1 MKIFRIFALH
11 FIFIGIYMTG
21 LIGKYGKNYASLL
34 KLAVPIIIGQLGGII
49 TGLADTIMV
58 GQHSTAELAA
68 SSFVNNVLNTFII
81 FGTGFSFALTPL
93 VGENLARD
101 KRYVVS
107 AWLKNGIVA
116 NLLLSIVLV
125 GILTLIYFNVERM
138 GQPAELYPLIKPYF
152 LISMISIIFI
162 MLANSFRQF
171 VEGITDPSV
180 SMWILVIGNALNIF
194 GNYVLI
200 YGKFGCPEMG
210 LMGAGYSTL
219 ISRVFMFVMFVL
231 VFLLRPSYKAY
242 RKGFMRMWV
251 LPNRL
256 KRVTKLGLPIAFQQG
271 LEAATFSLTAIMVGW
286 IGSIE
291 LAAHQVVIAIS
302 TISFTTYLG
311 LGSATAIRTS
321 FYKGAKDWDQVRKT
335 TFAGIHLGLIVSTI
349 TCIAL
354 FAFRNQISF
363 VFSDDPQVATI
374 VIMLLPILMLY
385 QYVDGAQIVLANSL
399 RGLADV
405 KPIMWISFI
414 TNFLIAIPAG
424 YLLGFPFGM
433 GIEGIW
439 LAYPIGFVFSV
450 ILLGIRARKLM
461 TRHN

>member
-1 MKIFRIFALH
+1 
-11 FIFIGIYMTG
+11 MTE
-21 LIGKYGKNYASLL
+21 LIGKYGSNYKSLL
-34 KLAVPIIIGQLGGII
+34 KLASPIIIGQLGGII

-93 VGENLARD
+93 VGENIARD
-101 KRYVVS
+101 KKYVVS

-116 NLLLSIVLV
+116 NLILALVLV
-125 GILTLIYFNVERM
+125 AILTVIYFNVEHF
-138 GQPAELYPLIKPYF
+138 GQPAELLPLIKPYF
-152 LISMISIIFI
+152 VVSMISIIFI

-171 VEGITDPSV
+171 VEGITNPSV
-180 SMWILVIGNALNIF
+180 SMWILVTGNMLNIL
-194 GNYVLI
+194 GNYLLI
-200 YGKFGCPEMG
+200 YGKWGLPEMG

-219 ISRVFMFVMFVL
+219 ISRIFMFGMFVL
-231 VFLLRPSYKAY
+231 VFLFRPSYKAY

-256 KRVTKLGLPIAFQQG
+256 IRVTKLGVPIAFQQG

-286 IGSIE
+286 LGSTE
-291 LAAHQVVIAIS
+291 LAAHQVVISIS

-321 FYKGAKDWDQVRKT
+321 FFKGAKDWDQVRKT
-335 TFAGIHLGLIVSTI
+335 TVAGLHLGVIVSTL
-349 TCIAL
+349 TCLAL
-354 FAFRNQISF
+354 FIFRNDVSF
-363 VFSDDPQVATI
+363 VFSSDPKIAAI
-374 VIMLLPILMLY
+374 VVMLLPILMLY
-385 QYVDGAQIVLANSL
+385 QYVDGAQIVLANAL
-399 RGLADV
+399 RGLSDV
-405 KPIMWISFI
+405 KPIMWISFV

-433 GIEGIW
+433 GIRGVW

-461 TRHN
+461 NRYWKEILLAE

>member
-1 MKIFRIFALH
+1 
-11 FIFIGIYMTG
+11 MTG
-21 LIGKYGKNYASLL
+21 LIGKYGRNYASLL
-34 KLAVPIIIGQLGGII
+34 KLAIPIIIGQLGGII

-58 GQHSTAELAA
+58 GQHSTSELAA
-68 SSFVNNVLNTFII
+68 ASFVNNVLNAFII

-93 VGENLARD
+93 VGENLAMN
-101 KRYVVS
+101 KKYVVS

-116 NLLLSIVLV
+116 NLLLTVILM
-125 GILTLIYFNVERM
+125 GILTLIYFNVGHL
-138 GQPAELYPLIKPYF
+138 GQPSELMPLIKPYY
-152 LISMISIIFI
+152 LISMISIIFV

-180 SMWILVIGNALNIF
+180 SMWILISGNLLNIF

-200 YGKFGCPEMG
+200 YGKFGMPEIG

-219 ISRVFMFVMFVL
+219 ISRLFMLVMFVM
-231 VFLLRPSYKAY
+231 VFLFRPSYKVY

-256 KRVTKLGLPIAFQQG
+256 MRVTKLGVPIAFQQG

-286 IGSIE
+286 LGSTE
-291 LAAHQVVIAIS
+291 LAAHQVVISIS

-321 FYKGAKDWDQVRKT
+321 FYKGAKDWLQVRKT
-335 TFAGIHLGLIVSTI
+335 TVAGIHLGMMVSTL
-349 TCIAL
+349 TCLAL
-354 FAFRNQISF
+354 FAFRNEISF
-363 VFSDDPQVATI
+363 VFSDDPKVCSI
-374 VIMLLPILMLY
+374 VILLLPILMLY
-385 QYVDGAQIVLANSL
+385 QYVDGAQIVLANAL

-405 KPIMWISFI
+405 KSIMWISLI

-424 YLLGFPFGM
+424 YILGFPLHM
-433 GIEGIW
+433 GIQGIW

-450 ILLGIRARKLM
+450 ALLGLRARKM
-461 TRHN
+461 MSGK

>member
-1 MKIFRIFALH
+1 
-11 FIFIGIYMTG
+11 MTG
-21 LIGKYGKNYASLL
+21 LIGKYGHNYKSLL
-34 KLAVPIIIGQLGGII
+34 KLAIPIIVGQLGGII

-58 GQHSTAELAA
+58 GQHSTQELAA
-68 SSFVNNVLNTFII
+68 ASFVNNVLNAFII

-93 VGENLARD
+93 VGENLAKA

-116 NLLLSIVLV
+116 NFILSIIIV
-125 GILTLIYFNVERM
+125 GILTIIYFNVGHL
-138 GQPAELYPLIKPYF
+138 GQPSELLPLIRPYF
-152 LISMISIIFI
+152 LISMVSVIFV

-180 SMWILVIGNALNIF
+180 SMWILIIGNVLNIF
-194 GNYVLI
+194 GNYILI
-200 YGKFGCPEMG
+200 YGKFGMPEMG
-210 LMGAGYSTL
+210 LLGAGYSTL
-219 ISRVFMFVMFVL
+219 ISRIFMFAMFVL
-231 VFLLRPSYKAY
+231 VFLLRPSYKVY

-256 KRVTKLGLPIAFQQG
+256 MRVTKLGVPIALQQG

-286 IGSIE
+286 LGSVE
-291 LAAHQVVIAIS
+291 LAAHQVVISIS

-321 FYKGAKDWDQVRKT
+321 FYKGANDWQQVRKT
-335 TFAGIHLGLIVSTI
+335 TVAGIHLGIIVSTL
-349 TCIAL
+349 TCLAL
-354 FAFRNQISF
+354 YFLRNDISY
-363 VFSDDPQVATI
+363 VFSDDPKVSTI
-374 VIMLLPILMLY
+374 VVLLLPILMLY
-385 QYVDGAQIVLANSL
+385 QYVDGAQIVLANAL
-399 RGLADV
+399 RGLSDV
-405 KPIMWISFI
+405 KSIMWISFV

-433 GIEGIW
+433 GIRGIW

-450 ILLGIRARKLM
+450 ALLGIRARKLM
-461 TRHN
+461 R

>member
-1 MKIFRIFALH
+1 
-11 FIFIGIYMTG
+11 MTG
-21 LIGKYGKNYASLL
+21 LIGKYGRNYRSLL
-34 KLAVPIIIGQLGGII
+34 RLAIPIIIGQLGGII

-93 VGENLARD
+93 VGENLARN
-101 KRYVVS
+101 KKYVVS
-107 AWLKNGIVA
+107 AWLKNSIVA
-116 NLLLSIVLV
+116 NLLLAMVITAIVSV
-125 GILTLIYFNVERM
+125 IYFNVHRF
-138 GQPAELYPLIKPYF
+138 GQPVELLPLIKPYF
-152 LISMISIIFI
+152 IISMISIIFV

-171 VEGITDPSV
+171 VEGITNPTV
-180 SMWILVIGNALNIF
+180 SMCVLIIGNVVNII

-200 YGKFGCPEMG
+200 YGKWGFPEMG

-219 ISRVFMFVMFVL
+219 ISRILMLVMFIA
-231 VFLLRPSYKAY
+231 VFLFRPSYKAY

-256 KRVTKLGLPIAFQQG
+256 IRVTKLGVPIALQQG

-286 IGSIE
+286 LGSTE

-321 FYKGAKDWDQVRKT
+321 FYKGANDWDQVRKT
-335 TFAGIHLGLIVSTI
+335 TVAGLHLGIIVSTL
-349 TCIAL
+349 TCLAL
-354 FAFRNQISF
+354 YVFKDQISF
-363 VFSDDPQVATI
+363 VFSDDPNVAVI
-374 VIMLLPILMLY
+374 VITLLPILMLY

-399 RGLADV
+399 RGLSDV

-414 TNFLIAIPAG
+414 TNFLLAIPAG
-424 YLLGFPFGM
+424 YILGFPLGM
-433 GIEGIW
+433 GIRGIW
-439 LAYPIGFVFSV
+439 MAYPIGFVFSV
-450 ILLGIRARKLM
+450 ILLGLRARKLM
-461 TRHN
+461 NR

>member
-1 MKIFRIFALH
+1 
-11 FIFIGIYMTG
+11 MTG
-21 LIGKYGKNYASLL
+21 LIGKYGRNYASLL
-34 KLAVPIIIGQLGGII
+34 KLALPIIIGQLGGII

-68 SSFVNNVLNTFII
+68 SSFVNNVLNAFII
-81 FGTGFSFALTPL
+81 FGTGYSFALTPL
-93 VGENLARD
+93 VGENLARQ

-116 NLLLSIVLV
+116 NFLLSLVLMA
-125 GILTLIYFNVERM
+125 ILTVIYFNVEHL
-138 GQPAELYPLIKPYF
+138 GQPAELMPLIKPYF
-152 LISMISIIFI
+152 LISMISIIFV
-162 MLANSFRQF
+162 MVANSFRQF

-180 SMWILVIGNALNIF
+180 SMWILISGNLLNIV

-200 YGKFGCPEMG
+200 YGKGGFPELG

-219 ISRVFMFVMFVL
+219 ISRIFMLAMFVL
-231 VFLLRPSYKAY
+231 VFVFRPSYKAY

-256 KRVTKLGLPIAFQQG
+256 MRVTRLGVPIALQQG

-286 IGSIE
+286 LGSTE
-291 LAAHQVVIAIS
+291 LAAHQVVISIS

-321 FYKGAKDWDQVRKT
+321 FYKGAKDWVQVRKT
-335 TFAGIHLGLIVSTI
+335 TVAGIHLGVIVSTI
-349 TCIAL
+349 TCLVL
-354 FAFRNQISF
+354 FIFRNDISYI
-363 VFSDDPQVATI
+363 FSDDPKVCSI
-374 VIMLLPILMLY
+374 VILLLPILMLY
-385 QYVDGAQIVLANSL
+385 QYVDGAQIVLANAL

-414 TNFLIAIPAG
+414 TNFLLAIPAG
-424 YLLGFPFGM
+424 YLLGFPLGL

-450 ILLGIRARKLM
+450 ALLGIRAHKLM
-461 TRHN
+461 NR

>member
-1 MKIFRIFALH
+1 
-11 FIFIGIYMTG
+11 MTT
-21 LIGKYGKNYASLL
+21 LIGKYGHNYKSLL

-93 VGENLARD
+93 VGENLARN

-107 AWLKNGIVA
+107 AWLKNGIAA
-116 NLLLSIVLV
+116 NAILSIALM
-125 GILTLIYFNVERM
+125 GILTLIYFNIGYL
-138 GQPAELYPLIKPYF
+138 GQPEELLPLIKPYYV
-152 LISMISIIFI
+152 ISMISVIFI

-171 VEGITDPSV
+171 VEGITNPSV
-180 SMWILVIGNALNIF
+180 SMWILLSGNLLNIV

-210 LMGAGYSTL
+210 LIGAGYSTL
-219 ISRVFMFVMFVL
+219 ISRIFMFMMFVMVFV
-231 VFLLRPSYKAY
+231 LRPSYKVY

-256 KRVTKLGLPIAFQQG
+256 MRVTKLGVPIALQQG

-286 IGSIE
+286 LGSLE
-291 LAAHQVVIAIS
+291 LAAHQVVISIS
-302 TISFTTYLG
+302 TVSFTTYLG
-311 LGSATAIRTS
+311 LGAATAIRTS
-321 FYKGAKDWDQVRKT
+321 FYKGAGDWTQVGKT
-335 TFAGIHLGLIVSTI
+335 TIAGIHLGMIVSLI
-349 TCIAL
+349 TCITL
-354 FAFRNQISF
+354 YILRNDISF
-363 VFSDDPQVATI
+363 IFSDDPKVSTI

-385 QYVDGAQIVLANSL
+385 QFVDGAQIVLANAL
-399 RGLADV
+399 RGLSDV

-424 YLLGFPFGM
+424 YILGFPLGM
-433 GIEGIW
+433 GIRGIW

-450 ILLGIRARKLM
+450 VLLGMRARKLISSSK
-461 TRHN
+461 

>member
-1 MKIFRIFALH
+1 
-11 FIFIGIYMTG
+11 MTE
-21 LIGKYGKNYASLL
+21 LIGKYGSNYKSLL
-34 KLAVPIIIGQLGGII
+34 KLAIPIIIGQLGGII

-93 VGENLARD
+93 VGENLARN
-101 KRYVVS
+101 KKYVVS

-116 NLLLSIVLV
+116 NFILALILV
-125 GILTLIYFNVERM
+125 GILTAIYFNVEHF
-138 GQPAELYPLIKPYF
+138 GQPSELLPLIKPYF
-152 LISMISIIFI
+152 VVSMISIIFV

-171 VEGITDPSV
+171 VEGITNPSV
-180 SMWILVIGNALNIF
+180 SMWILVTGNMLNIL
-194 GNYVLI
+194 GNYLLI
-200 YGKFGCPEMG
+200 YGKWGLPEMG

-219 ISRVFMFVMFVL
+219 ISRIFMSVMFVL
-231 VFLLRPSYKAY
+231 VFLFRPSYKAY

-256 KRVTKLGLPIAFQQG
+256 TRVTKLGVPIAFQQG

-286 IGSIE
+286 LGSTE
-291 LAAHQVVIAIS
+291 LAAHQVVISIS

-321 FYKGAKDWDQVRKT
+321 FFKGAKDWNQVRKT
-335 TFAGIHLGLIVSTI
+335 TVAGLHLGVIVSTL
-349 TCIAL
+349 TCLAL
-354 FAFRNQISF
+354 FVFRNDVSYI
-363 VFSDDPQVATI
+363 FSSDPQIATI
-374 VIMLLPILMLY
+374 VVMLLPILMLY
-385 QYVDGAQIVLANSL
+385 QYVDGAQIVLANAL
-399 RGLADV
+399 RGLSDV
-405 KPIMWISFI
+405 KPIMWISFV

-433 GIEGIW
+433 GIRGVW

-450 ILLGIRARKLM
+450 LLLGIRARRLM
-461 TRHN
+461 NRN

>member
-116 NLLLSIVLV
+116 NLLLSVVLV

>member
-1 MKIFRIFALH
+1 
-11 FIFIGIYMTG
+11 MTG

-34 KLAVPIIIGQLGGII
+34 KLALPIIIGQLGGII

-125 GILTLIYFNVERM
+125 GILTVIYFNVEHM

-242 RKGFMRMWV
+242 RRGFMRMWV

-335 TFAGIHLGLIVSTI
+335 TFAGIHLGIIVSTI

-354 FAFRNQISF
+354 YAFRNQISF
-363 VFSDDPQVATI
+363 VFSDDPQVAAI
-374 VIMLLPILMLY
+374 VVMLLPILMLY

-399 RGLADV
+399 RGLSDV

-450 ILLGIRARKLM
+450 TLLGIRARKLM
-461 TRHN
+461 MRHN

>member
-1 MKIFRIFALH
+1 
-11 FIFIGIYMTG
+11 MTG
-21 LIGKYGKNYASLL
+21 LIGKYGRNYASLL
-34 KLAVPIIIGQLGGII
+34 KLALPIIVGQLGGII

-58 GQHSTAELAA
+58 GQHSTQELAA
-68 SSFVNNVLNTFII
+68 ASFVNNVLNAFII

-93 VGENLARD
+93 VGENLAKD

-116 NLLLSIVLV
+116 NFILSIVII
-125 GILTLIYFNVERM
+125 GILTIIYFNVGHL
-138 GQPAELYPLIKPYF
+138 GQPSELLPLIRPYY
-152 LISMISIIFI
+152 LISMVSVIFV

-180 SMWILVIGNALNIF
+180 SMWILILGNALNIF
-194 GNYVLI
+194 GNYILI
-200 YGKFGCPEMG
+200 YGKFGLPEMG
-210 LMGAGYSTL
+210 LIGAGYSTL
-219 ISRVFMFVMFVL
+219 ISRVFMFAMFVL
-231 VFLLRPSYKAY
+231 VFLLRPSYKVY

-256 KRVTKLGLPIAFQQG
+256 MRVTKLGVPIALQQG

-286 IGSIE
+286 LGSVE
-291 LAAHQVVIAIS
+291 LAAHQVVISIS

-321 FYKGAKDWDQVRKT
+321 FYKGAKDWQQVRKT
-335 TFAGIHLGLIVSTI
+335 TVAGIHLGIIVSTI
-349 TCIAL
+349 TCLVL
-354 FAFRNQISF
+354 FFLRNDISYI
-363 VFSDDPQVATI
+363 FSEDPKVSAI
-374 VIMLLPILMLY
+374 VVLLLPILMLY
-385 QYVDGAQIVLANSL
+385 QYVDGAQIVLANAL
-399 RGLADV
+399 RGLSDV
-405 KPIMWISFI
+405 KSIMWISFV

-433 GIEGIW
+433 GIRGIW

-450 ILLGIRARKLM
+450 ALLGIRARKLM
-461 TRHN
+461 R

>member
-1 MKIFRIFALH
+1 
-11 FIFIGIYMTG
+11 MTG
-21 LIGKYGKNYASLL
+21 LIGKYGRNYASLL
-34 KLAVPIIIGQLGGII
+34 KLALPIIIGQLGGII

-68 SSFVNNVLNTFII
+68 SSFVNNVLNAFII
-81 FGTGFSFALTPL
+81 FGTGYSFALTPL
-93 VGENLARD
+93 VGENLARQ

-116 NLLLSIVLV
+116 NFLLSLVLMA
-125 GILTLIYFNVERM
+125 ILTVIYFNVEHL
-138 GQPAELYPLIKPYF
+138 GQPAELMPLIKPYF
-152 LISMISIIFI
+152 LISMISIIFV
-162 MLANSFRQF
+162 MVANSFRQF

-180 SMWILVIGNALNIF
+180 SMWILISGNLLNII

-200 YGKFGCPEMG
+200 YGKGGFPEMG

-219 ISRVFMFVMFVL
+219 ISRIFMLVMFVL
-231 VFLLRPSYKAY
+231 VFVFRPSYKAY

-256 KRVTKLGLPIAFQQG
+256 MRVTKLGVPIALQQG

-286 IGSIE
+286 LGSTE
-291 LAAHQVVIAIS
+291 LAAHQVVISIS

-321 FYKGAKDWDQVRKT
+321 FYKGAKDWVQVRKT
-335 TFAGIHLGLIVSTI
+335 TVAGIHLGVIVSTI
-349 TCIAL
+349 TCLAL
-354 FAFRNQISF
+354 FIFRNDISYI
-363 VFSDDPQVATI
+363 FSDDPKVCSI
-374 VIMLLPILMLY
+374 VILLLPILMLY
-385 QYVDGAQIVLANSL
+385 QYVDGAQIVLANAL

-414 TNFLIAIPAG
+414 TNFLLAIPAG
-424 YLLGFPFGM
+424 YLLGFPLGL

-450 ILLGIRARKLM
+450 ALLGIRAHKLM
-461 TRHN
+461 NR